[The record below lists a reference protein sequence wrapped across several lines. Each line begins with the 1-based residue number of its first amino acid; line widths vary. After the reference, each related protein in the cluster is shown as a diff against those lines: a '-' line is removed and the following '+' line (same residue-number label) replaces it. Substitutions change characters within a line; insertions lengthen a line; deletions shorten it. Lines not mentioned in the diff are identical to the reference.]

1 MNIQKQILSKSNLAT
16 YRIDIFESIDKVS
29 TDHWNGVLKGQ
40 NIYLDLNYLN
50 ALEKAL
56 PNYDFRYL
64 LFFDANNS
72 VIGLCYFQ
80 LVYFTDNDINFEAL
94 SEKMRGMLPSSFKKW
109 ISTRLLICGNAFAT
123 GENGFLFSDRI
134 SKYDRIYLINN
145 GIKKIVNQE
154 STLNRPISISLIKEF
169 WPDNFLMSKE
179 FTRCK
184 YHEVNIDVNMVLN
197 LNSSWHSFDDYLMA
211 LNSKFRTKYKQV
223 FKKSKE
229 LEIID
234 FDSNTVRDR
243 LSEID
248 KLYHNMVNKSSF
260 TFGRLN
266 AKTFQELYNELGDSF
281 YFKGYILD
289 HKLIGF
295 ATATIQNKTLD
306 GNYIGIDDQFNKEY
320 TVYQRI
326 LYDFIAFAIDNNLSN
341 VNLGRTA
348 EEIKSGVGALPVE
361 MKFYAKH
368 NNYFKNSI
376 LKPFLNLLK
385 PSKFNLR
392 RPFKADQLR
401 KRA

>member
-1 MNIQKQILSKSNLAT
+1 LNIQKQILSKPNLAS
-16 YRIDIFESIDKVS
+16 YQIDVCESICKVNA
-29 TDHWNGVLKGQ
+29 DHWNVVLKGQ

-50 ALEKAL
+50 ALEKSL
-56 PNYDFRYL
+56 PNYDFRYI

-72 VIGLCYFQ
+72 VVGLCYFQ
-80 LVYFTDNDINFEAL
+80 LLHFTDNDINFEAL

-123 GENGFLFSDRI
+123 GENGFLFSDKI
-134 SKYDRIYLINN
+134 SKDDKIFLINN
-145 GIKKIVNQE
+145 AIKKIVDQE
-154 STLNRPISISLIKEF
+154 SISNRPISISLIKEF
-169 WPDNFLMSKE
+169 WPYNFSMSKE
-179 FTRCK
+179 FTFCK

-197 LNSSWHSFDDYLMA
+197 LDSSWHSFDDYLMA

-234 FDSNTVRDR
+234 FDNNTVEDR

-266 AKTFQELYNELGDSF
+266 AKTFKELYNELRDSF
-281 YFKGYILD
+281 YFKGYLID
-289 HKLIGF
+289 NKLIGF
-295 ATATIQNKTLD
+295 ATATVQNNTLD

-320 TVYQRI
+320 SVYQRI

>member
-1 MNIQKQILSKSNLAT
+1 MNIQKQILSKSNLAS
-16 YRIDIFESIDKVS
+16 YRIDICESNCKVS
-29 TDHWNGVLKGQ
+29 ADHWNGVLKGQ

-50 ALEKAL
+50 ALEKSL

-64 LFFDANNS
+64 LFFDTNNS
-72 VIGLCYFQ
+72 VVGLCYFQ
-80 LVYFTDNDINFEAL
+80 LLHFTDNDINFEAL

-123 GENGFLFSDRI
+123 GENGFLFSDKI
-134 SKYDRIYLINN
+134 SKDDSIFLINN
-145 GIKKIVNQE
+145 AIKKIVDQE
-154 STLNRPISISLIKEF
+154 STSNRPISISLIKEF
-169 WPDNFLMSKE
+169 WPYNFSMSKE
-179 FTRCK
+179 FTSCK

-197 LNSSWHSFDDYLMA
+197 LDSSWHSFEDYLMA

-234 FDSNTVRDR
+234 FDNNTVEDR

-266 AKTFQELYNELGDSF
+266 AKTFKELYNELRDSF
-281 YFKGYILD
+281 YFKGYLID
-289 HKLIGF
+289 NKLIGF
-295 ATATIQNKTLD
+295 ATATVQNNTLD

-320 TVYQRI
+320 SVYQRI

>member
-1 MNIQKQILSKSNLAT
+1 MNIQKQILSKSNLAS
-16 YRIDIFESIDKVS
+16 YQIDIFESTDKVS
-29 TDHWNGVLKGQ
+29 TDHWNSVLKGQ

-72 VIGLCYFQ
+72 VVGLCYFQ

-134 SKYDRIYLINN
+134 SKYDRIYLINK

-154 STLNRPISISLIKEF
+154 LARNRPISISLIKEF
-169 WPDNFLMSKE
+169 WPDNLSMSKE

-234 FDSNTVRDR
+234 FDNNTVIDR

-326 LYDFIAFAIDNNLSN
+326 LYDFIAFAI
-341 VNLGRTA
+341 GCA
-348 EEIKSGVGALPVE
+348 
-361 MKFYAKH
+361 H
-368 NNYFKNSI
+368 
-376 LKPFLNLLK
+376 
-385 PSKFNLR
+385 R
-392 RPFKADQLR
+392 R
-401 KRA
+401 

>member
-1 MNIQKQILSKSNLAT
+1 LNIQKQILSKPNSAS
-16 YRIDIFESIDKVS
+16 YRIDVFESTDKVN
-29 TDHWNGVLKGQ
+29 TNHWNSVLKVQ

-72 VIGLCYFQ
+72 VVGLCYFQ
-80 LVYFTDNDINFEAL
+80 LIYFTDNDINFEAL

-145 GIKKIVNQE
+145 GIKKIFNQE
-154 STLNRPISISLIKEF
+154 STRNRPISISLIKEF
-169 WPDNFLMSKE
+169 WPDNFSTSKE
-179 FTRCK
+179 FTRFK

-223 FKKSKE
+223 FRKSKE

-234 FDSNTVRDR
+234 FDSNTVKVW

-320 TVYQRI
+320 LVYQRI

-392 RPFKADQLR
+392 RPFKADLFR